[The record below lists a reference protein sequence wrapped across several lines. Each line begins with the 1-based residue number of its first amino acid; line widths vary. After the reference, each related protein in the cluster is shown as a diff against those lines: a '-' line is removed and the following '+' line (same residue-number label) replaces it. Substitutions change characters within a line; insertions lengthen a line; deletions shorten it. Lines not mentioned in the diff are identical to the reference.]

1 MALSGDFSGRVTY
14 GWLSSPGANI
24 KPTRCNPVGSGGNR
38 LGVAPGEGAW

>member
-1 MALSGDFSGRVTY
+1 MALSGDFSGRVAY

-24 KPTRCNPVGSGGNR
+24 KPSQCSLVGGGGNR